1 MANETQKE
9 RRLLLGNAAIA
20 RGAWEAGVGLSS
32 AYPGTPSTEISEEII
47 LYPEIYAE
55 WAPNEKVA
63 LEVAFGASVQGVR
76 ALASMKHVGLNVA
89 ADPLYTAS
97 YTGVNG
103 GLVIVVADDPGLYSS
118 QNEQDTRAVAR
129 AAHLPV
135 LEPSNSQEAKDFM
148 KLAYELSE
156 AFDTPVIVRT
166 TTRLSHSQ
174 TMVELGER
182 EELPPKPFE
191 NNAGKYVM
199 TPANAMRRRPWVI
212 EKMAKLSETDFPGLN
227 QVEMR
232 DQELGIICSG
242 MVYNYVR
249 EALPKA
255 SILKLG
261 QVYPLPMTLIQ
272 DFIASVDAFAVL
284 EELDPL
290 VERDLRAM
298 GYVPK
303 FGKADFSEI
312 GEYSA
317 NMLKRVIL
325 GETQEFAVQPAEGL
339 PARPPILCPGCPHR
353 ATFQVM
359 KKLKLKAA
367 GDIGCYTLGAA
378 KPLELIETTLC
389 MGASISAMHG
399 MEKALSREE
408 TRDWVAVI
416 GDSTFMH
423 TGINSLMN
431 MVYNRSKATVLILD
445 NSTTAMTGHQDN
457 PSTGRRLMAGK
468 TDEPQPIDIA
478 SVCRGLGIQDVKNIH
493 CFELEEM
500 EQAFKDAKA
509 SDDLSVII
517 AEGPCALLGI
527 HIRHQYKV
535 NHETC
540 RKCGLCLKSGCPA
553 LSRTEEGYAFIDDT
567 LCNGCGLCYRTC
579 PFDAIEMVDSVID
592 KI

>member
-1 MANETQKE
+1 MAKQVDKE
-9 RRLLLGNAAIA
+9 QRLLLGNAAIA

-47 LYPEIYAE
+47 QYPDIYAE

-89 ADPLYTAS
+89 ADPLFTAS

-148 KLAYELSE
+148 KIAYEMSE
-156 AFDTPVIVRT
+156 AYDTPIILRT

-174 TMVELGER
+174 TLVELGER
-182 EELPPKPFE
+182 EDVDPKPFE
-191 NNAGKYVM
+191 DNALKYVM

-212 EKMAKLSETDFPGLN
+212 EKIAKLSATDYPGLN
-227 QVEMR
+227 RIERR
-232 DQELGIICSG
+232 DSKLGIICSG

-249 EALPKA
+249 EALPEA
-255 SILKLG
+255 SVLKLG
-261 QVYPLPMTLIQ
+261 QVYPLPNELIRE
-272 DFIASVDAFAVL
+272 FISSVDDFAVL

-290 VERDLRAM
+290 MEQDIRAM
-298 GYVPK
+298 GYTPK
-303 FGKADFSEI
+303 YGKDDFSEM

-317 NMLKRVIL
+317 NRLKQVIL
-325 GETQEFAVQPAEGL
+325 GETQEPAVQPAEGL

-423 TGINSLMN
+423 TGINSLLN
-431 MVYNRSKATVLILD
+431 MVYNRSQATVLILD

-457 PSTGRRLMAGK
+457 PSTGRPLSSEK
-468 TDEPQPIDIA
+468 TDEPQPIDIEA
-478 SVCRGLGIQDVKNIH
+478 VCRGLGIKNVQRIH

-509 SDDLSVII
+509 SDELNVII
-517 AEGPCALLGI
+517 AEGPCALLGL

-535 NHETC
+535 NNETC
-540 RKCGLCLKSGCPA
+540 RKCGLCLRSGCPA
-553 LSRTEEGYAFIDDT
+553 LSKTEEGYAFIDDT

-592 KI
+592 RI